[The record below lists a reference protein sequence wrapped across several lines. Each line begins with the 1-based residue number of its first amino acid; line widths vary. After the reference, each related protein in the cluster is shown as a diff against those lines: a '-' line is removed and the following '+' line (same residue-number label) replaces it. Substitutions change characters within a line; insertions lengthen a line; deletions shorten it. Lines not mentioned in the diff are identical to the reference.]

1 MNDVLTKLKD
11 DFKGIEDVIF
21 KEQIINNHM
30 INFVYSEIMVSSV
43 NLNKFVLQNN
53 AYLIDEKKT
62 IDDIYNFFYNVL
74 PAHSVKKIDK
84 YQDAVFGILNGFVIF
99 IYNNECLQIEVRA
112 SIDRGVNDAKSEIAI
127 RGSKD
132 SFNENFNTN
141 MGLVKRR
148 LRTTN
153 LKYKSC
159 FLGTET
165 KTRTAVLYMDNIAN
179 KELVDDVYRKLNM
192 INIDGILDS
201 GYIKN
206 IITHDTLLFP
216 TVMTTERPDLVSMA
230 LLEGK
235 IAIIMDNS
243 PYALI
248 LPTFFVDFFHT
259 PDDYYQKNVNV
270 SFIRIIRLIAFFISI
285 FLPAYYIAI
294 TTHNHD
300 SVSLNML
307 LNFITQ
313 RSSVPFPALVEALL
327 MSISFEILRES
338 DMRASSTIGSAV
350 SILGG
355 LILGDALVSAG
366 IISPIMI
373 IVVAISA
380 ISGLVFTSV
389 ELSSCI
395 RFFRFLLMF
404 LGTFLGIY
412 GIILGLIYLLIKLAS
427 INSFGYP
434 YTTPFGPII
443 FSELRDSFIKKEGDK
458 YRKRNSILTKNI
470 IRGRDL

>member
-1 MNDVLTKLKD
+1 MSDVLEKLKD
-11 DFKGIEDVIF
+11 DFKNIEDVIF
-21 KEQIINNHM
+21 KEQIISNKK
-30 INFVYSEIMVSSV
+30 IYFIYSEIMVSSV

-62 IDDIYNFFYNVL
+62 IDDIYNFFYNVF

-84 YQDAVFGILNGFVIF
+84 YQDAVNGILNGFVIF

-112 SIDRGVNDAKSEIAI
+112 SIDRGIGDAKSEIAI

-153 LKYKSC
+153 LKYKAC

-165 KTRTAVLYMDNIAN
+165 KTRTAVLYMDNIVN
-179 KELVDDVYRKLNM
+179 IDLVDDVDKKLNM

-216 TVMTTERPDLVSMA
+216 TVMTTERPDLVSMS

-248 LPTFFVDFFHT
+248 LPSFFVDFFHT

-313 RSSVPFPALVEALL
+313 RASVPFPALVEALL

-389 ELSSCI
+389 ELSSTI

-412 GIILGLIYLLIKLAS
+412 GLILGLIYLLIKLAS

-434 YTTPFGPII
+434 YTTPFGPIVI
-443 FSELRDSFIKKEGDK
+443 SELRDSFIKKEGNE
-458 YRKRNSILTKNI
+458 YRKRNRVLTKNI